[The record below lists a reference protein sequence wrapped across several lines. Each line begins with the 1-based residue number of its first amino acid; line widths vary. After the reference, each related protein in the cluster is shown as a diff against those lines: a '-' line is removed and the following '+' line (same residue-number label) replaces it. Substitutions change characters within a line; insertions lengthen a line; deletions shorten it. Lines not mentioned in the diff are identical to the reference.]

1 MKWWNKALIATGV
14 LLICVGAL
22 GFVLHRQI
30 TKSPANNQ
38 IEDNRDDKLGTL
50 CGEIFGAG
58 TVVAWLVAY
67 KTKGNK

>member
-1 MKWWNKALIATGV
+1 MKWWKKALIATGV

-30 TKSPANNQ
+30 VRSSPNSQ
-38 IEDNRDDKLGTL
+38 IEDNRDDKLGTI

-58 TVVAWLVAY
+58 MVIVWVVAY